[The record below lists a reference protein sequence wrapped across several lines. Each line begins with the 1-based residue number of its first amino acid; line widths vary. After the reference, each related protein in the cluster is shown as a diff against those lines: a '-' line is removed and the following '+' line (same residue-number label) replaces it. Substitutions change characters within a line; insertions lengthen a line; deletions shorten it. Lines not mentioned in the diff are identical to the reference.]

1 MTTTHQPS
9 SKGENTM
16 KRLMSV
22 ITVVWITAFFAGFA
36 GGRTG
41 HVADIVCFLAG
52 VCFFA
57 ELAASYRRASGL
69 RAFLRGNLTELLLAV
84 PLFRGL
90 RLLKAVRRVR
100 HLRVALTALDSVTEA
115 ADIAVRARV
124 RPLMS
129 KILAR
134 FAGAR

>member
-1 MTTTHQPS
+1 M
-9 SKGENTM
+9 
-16 KRLMSV
+16 
-22 ITVVWITAFFAGFA
+22 
-36 GGRTG
+36 
-41 HVADIVCFLAG
+41 
-52 VCFFA
+52 
-57 ELAASYRRASGL
+57 
-69 RAFLRGNLTELLLAV
+69 